1 MARSSLLDGFAYGF
15 LNELLGFFRTDD
27 GYASPSRYEVIITP
41 PVGIQGIGNE
51 SPFGSNKDIIR
62 RTSLEVTSV
71 AFPGMTLET
80 NEDTNI
86 YGPTRKIVTGQT
98 FADISTTIRLSND
111 HKERN
116 FIDSWQRLIA
126 NRNDF
131 SVNYY
136 NDYIGSLQIFQLDRQ
151 DRRRHGVELVECFP
165 VNTSEI
171 SLDYATN
178 NSLSFVTVS
187 WAYRYWKNLT
197 DEADLPR
204 SLLERIGDV
213 FVNTVERKLRSKL
226 PSVLRRL

>member
-1 MARSSLLDGFAYGF
+1 MARGSLLDGFAYGV

-41 PVGIQGIGNE
+41 PVGVQGIGSEIN
-51 SPFGSNKDIIR
+51 SSNKDVIR

-80 NEDTNI
+80 QEDTNI
-86 YGPTRKIVTGQT
+86 YGPTRKIVTGQS
-98 FADISTTIRLSND
+98 FADITTTIRLSND
-111 HKERN
+111 YKERN

-131 SVNYY
+131 TVHYY
-136 NDYIGSLQIFQLDRQ
+136 NDYIGSLQIYQLDRQ

-165 VNTSEI
+165 VNTSDI

>member
-1 MARSSLLDGFAYGF
+1 M
-15 LNELLGFFRTDD
+15 
-27 GYASPSRYEVIITP
+27 
-41 PVGIQGIGNE
+41 
-51 SPFGSNKDIIR
+51 
-62 RTSLEVTSV
+62 
-71 AFPGMTLET
+71 
-80 NEDTNI
+80 
-86 YGPTRKIVTGQT
+86 
-98 FADISTTIRLSND
+98 
-111 HKERN
+111 
-116 FIDSWQRLIA
+116 IA

-165 VNTSEI
+165 INTGDI
-171 SLDYATN
+171 ALDYATQ
-178 NSLSFVTVS
+178 NSLEFVNVS

>member
-1 MARSSLLDGFAYGF
+1 MARGSLLDGFAYGV

-41 PVGIQGIGNE
+41 PVGVQGIGSEIN
-51 SPFGSNKDIIR
+51 SSNKDVIR

-80 NEDTNI
+80 QEDTNI
-86 YGPTRKIVTGQT
+86 YGPTRKIVTGQS
-98 FADISTTIRLSND
+98 FADITTTIRLSND
-111 HKERN
+111 YKERN

-131 SVNYY
+131 TVNYY
-136 NDYIGSLQIFQLDRQ
+136 NDYIGSLQIYQLDRQ

-165 VNTSEI
+165 VNTSDI

>member
-1 MARSSLLDGFAYGF
+1 MARGSLLDGFAYGV

-41 PVGIQGIGNE
+41 PVGVQGIGSEIN
-51 SPFGSNKDIIR
+51 SSNKDVVR

-80 NEDTNI
+80 QEDTNI
-86 YGPTRKIVTGQT
+86 YGPTRKIVTGQS
-98 FADISTTIRLSND
+98 FADITTTIRLSND
-111 HKERN
+111 YKERN

-131 SVNYY
+131 TVNYY
-136 NDYIGSLQIFQLDRQ
+136 NDYIGSLQIYQLDRQ

-165 VNTSEI
+165 VNTSDI